1 MKTGAI
7 RAAALA
13 ALVSA
18 PFIFMFLLPPSK
30 NAAPAPSASGSTFIS
45 LSPSV
50 TRMIED
56 MGEGSKVTGVT
67 SFDNI
72 SKGRVSVGSL
82 ISPNLETILLLKP
95 DIIFFSGEDS
105 PVQKTE
111 QLKISG
117 VRLVSIP
124 RATGFEDIIRN
135 YELIAR
141 ETGSETGLVKVS
153 EYRSAAETSNPKG
166 VSVVFLVSH
175 SPFVAASASSFIGEI
190 VSAAGGS
197 PAELPSDKPF
207 PLISK
212 EALVSIDPDCIITTD
227 PGGTEELS
235 SMLAGFPHLKCVRD
249 KRIFQ
254 VPADTACYYTPKD
267 YIETRKILSKIFDS
281 MGKRAE

>member
-7 RAAALA
+7 HAAALA
-13 ALVSA
+13 ALVFA
-18 PFIFMFLLPPSK
+18 PFFFMFLLPPPKTSV
-30 NAAPAPSASGSTFIS
+30 PSPSTSGKTFIS

-56 MGEGSKVTGVT
+56 MGEGNKVTGVT
-67 SFDNI
+67 SFDSI

-111 QLKISG
+111 QLRSSG

-124 RATGFEDIIRN
+124 RAAGFEDIIRN

-141 ETGSETGLVKVS
+141 GTGSETGLIKVS
-153 EYRSAAETSNPKG
+153 EYRSAAETSATKG

-175 SPFVAASASSFIGEI
+175 SPFVAASETSFIGEI
-190 VSAAGGS
+190 ITAAGGS
-197 PAELPSDKPF
+197 PAKLPSDKPF

-212 EALVSIDPDCIITTD
+212 ESLVSIDPDCIITTD
-227 PGGTEELS
+227 PGGMEELS
-235 SMLAGFPHLKCVRD
+235 SMLAVFPHLKCVRN

-254 VPADTACYYTPKD
+254 VSADTACYYTPKD